1 MADTRNISEL
11 QTADLTQQELAEKQE
26 RANKQK
32 SQNEAA
38 MAFTKYYRDKD
49 ASLTEWRRVGDEIV
63 NPQTGLFT
71 GSDHDLKKL
80 GPGIYE
86 RTGGACRV
94 AYGKDGMIRPLA
106 NDLDDLG
113 KRTVLFGSERLLFNK
128 NFDQPTSAYAARFDQ
143 AWGEVINFGVTG
155 RQAQV
160 IPIHYTGQVGY
171 APLILML
178 ELCKKKGVGVDIKDD
193 NIQNFLANM
202 LAGGPDFLLTATTQR
217 GRAKQRAKNIAIAER
232 IIALEKEVNAN
243 YAEKLKPFEE
253 QQGYLR
259 SKEQLEKNE
268 KLPTDPE
275 KRAAAIQDLLKD
287 KDGNPLSTE
296 EKTKVL
302 EAQVQS
308 LNERAEALA
317 NKKVEITN
325 TLDANTEKLNQIESG
340 DPSVTEADIERM
352 KDVMTGPVA
361 DARNGLLDAMKE
373 ESDDLM
379 ARRELLVEELND
391 IPPPAPPREAEEQNI
406 ARMKDEI
413 EVESNSM
420 DVAPE
425 PPPPDEDIMHA
436 VPDDLPPPPSPP
448 PPRDDAGIDDM
459 DLKPDFEIPVAPPP
473 PRNEADTVEK
483 PVPNSPLPEPT
494 QLEKLQQKMVEAGKK
509 LEKVADPARNIE
521 KIKAE
526 AQELAEKVHAQNEN
540 VNTNTKRP

>member
-1 MADTRNISEL
+1 MADTKNTSEL
-11 QTADLTQQELAEKQE
+11 QTADLTQQELAEKQD

-38 MAFTKYYRDKD
+38 MAFAKYYRDKD
-49 ASLTEWRRVGDEIV
+49 GSLTEWRLVGEVIE
-63 NPQTGLFT
+63 NPQTGMYM

-80 GPGIYE
+80 GPGIYT
-86 RTGGACRV
+86 RTGEACRV
-94 AYGKDGMIRPLA
+94 HYGKDGMIRPLA
-106 NDLDDLG
+106 NDLEELG
-113 KRTVLFGSERLLFNK
+113 RRTVLFGSERLLFNK
-128 NFDQPTSAYAARFDQ
+128 NYDQPTSAYAARFDQ
-143 AWGEVINFGVTG
+143 AWGEAINFAVMGQ
-155 RQAQV
+155 QAQV

-178 ELCKKKGVGVDIKDD
+178 ELCKKKGVGVNIQDS
-193 NIQNFLANM
+193 NIQNFLAEM
-202 LAGGPDFLLTATTQR
+202 LAGGPDFLLTATTKR
-217 GRAKQRAKNIAIAER
+217 GREKQRAKNIAIAER

-287 KDGNPLSTE
+287 KDGKPLSTE

-317 NKKVEITN
+317 NKKVEIAS

-361 DARNGLLDAMKE
+361 AARNGLLDTMKE
-373 ESDDLM
+373 ERDDLM
-379 ARRELLVEELND
+379 ARRELLVGELND

-448 PPRDDAGIDDM
+448 RDDAGIDDM
-459 DLKPDFEIPVAPPP
+459 DVKPDFEIPVAPPP
-473 PRNEADTVEK
+473 PRNEADTVEQ

-494 QLEKLQQKMVEAGKK
+494 QLEKLQQKMVEASKK
-509 LEKVADPARNIE
+509 LEKVADPARSIE

-526 AQELAEKVHAQNEN
+526 AAELTEKTQAKNEN